1 MNVLL
6 IVASLTVIV
15 LATKM
20 PLKML
25 KVKAVTIA
33 TVKIL
38 KGFVLTTS
46 VARTVTDIRTIATV
60 LATKMPWKLGAAQSV
75 KQRHALHWK
84 DIRQKIEIQQK

>member
-1 MNVLL
+1 VNVLL

-20 PLKML
+20 PLKMR

-33 TVKIL
+33 TVRIL
-38 KGFVLTTS
+38 KGCVLTTS

-60 LATKMPWKLGAAQSV
+60 LATKMTWKLGAAQSV
-75 KQRHALHWK
+75 KQSHALHWK
-84 DIRQKIEIQQK
+84 DIRQKKEILQK

>member
-33 TVKIL
+33 TVKNL

-60 LATKMPWKLGAAQSV
+60 LATKMTWKLGAAQSV
-75 KQRHALHWK
+75 KQSHALHWK
-84 DIRQKIEIQQK
+84 DIRQKKEILQK